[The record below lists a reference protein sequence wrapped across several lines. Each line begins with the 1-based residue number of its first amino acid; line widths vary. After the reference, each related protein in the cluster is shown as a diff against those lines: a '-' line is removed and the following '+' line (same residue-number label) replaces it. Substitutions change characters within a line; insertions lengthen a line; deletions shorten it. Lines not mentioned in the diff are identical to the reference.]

1 MTLYEYAAS
10 IGADCDDPT
19 IVHAFEQKQR
29 EERRGKHQSTCSG
42 YNERQCDCG
51 QVDRIEAALL
61 SLRESQANYRSALLA
76 HRDLSIAE
84 QRAYDEYIAALK
96 LYNDARERTAE
107 ALKVLQRER
116 AKMETEMMKEEAW
129 R

>member
-1 MTLYEYAAS
+1 MGNGL
-10 IGADCDDPT
+10 D
-19 IVHAFEQKQR
+19 V
-29 EERRGKHQSTCSG
+29 
-42 YNERQCDCG
+42 
-51 QVDRIEAALL
+51 
-61 SLRESQANYRSALLA
+61 YRSALLA

-84 QRAYDEYIAALK
+84 QRAYDEYIQALK